1 MPSLGWV
8 KYVLNIHKNHVKIN
22 VLCLY
27 FTVLA
32 LFNPVLFDEVRD
44 LADGMNPGFA

>member
-1 MPSLGWV
+1 L
-8 KYVLNIHKNHVKIN
+8 LTAI
-22 VLCLY
+22 